1 MTKIHH
7 QILILVEITINFG
20 SNLGTSKVLD
30 ARATIEDPADFGGRS
45 DD

>member
-7 QILILVEITINFG
+7 KILILVEMTVDFD
-20 SNLGTSKVLD
+20 SALGTSKVLD
-30 ARATIEDPADFGGRS
+30 ARATIEDPADFCGRS